1 MKRYYMSIIDFSE
14 IENITA
20 DKNRVEQ
27 SKESLKEFGLLTEKG
42 NPSTMQIALL
52 ARQTSEKF
60 LFKLSKRIERRPG
73 GIKVIFDTFEYL
85 EKKKEYTAMY
95 MYLTFLYGFL
105 EWRVPRKISLLSASS
120 ETLKVYFT
128 EFKSIFAQWLEA
140 KENAAEA
147 TE

>member
-73 GIKVIFDTFEYL
+73 GIKGIFDTFEYL
-85 EKKKEYTAMY
+85 EKKKEYTAIY

-105 EWRVPRKISLLSASS
+105 EWRVPRKISLLSASG
-120 ETLKVYFT
+120 EALKVYFT
-128 EFKSIFAQWLEA
+128 EFKSIFAQWLET
-140 KENAAEA
+140 KENAVEA